1 MSTVSAVLLKAGTN
15 VEPEAVMVDGL
26 ESIQL
31 LVGGCIDAVRIN
43 TQQVNPISGEQETP
57 TFTLVGYVHDEGL
70 MLDLEINWIASALFQ
85 QRIVGNVVLV
95 SGNSP
100 TGEYDGENYDVPD
113 ALFRWLSTSFVKHV
127 AKTYNESV
135 MIAEILQYVK
145 DDGGF
150 TPEEVTLFTETM
162 QKVMEEGREE
172 NADSGDILE
181 AMVEKAKK
189 HMVDKAISELSSS
202 ELIDEIDAFLEGEAN
217 K

>member
-1 MSTVSAVLLKAGTN
+1 L
-15 VEPEAVMVDGL
+15 
-26 ESIQL
+26 
-31 LVGGCIDAVRIN
+31 
-43 TQQVNPISGEQETP
+43 
-57 TFTLVGYVHDEGL
+57 
-70 MLDLEINWIASALFQ
+70 IASAARPL
-85 QRIVGNVVLV
+85 RRKK
-95 SGNSP
+95 P
-100 TGEYDGENYDVPD
+100 EDDGENHDVPD

-127 AKTYNESV
+127 AKTYNDSV

-150 TPEEVTLFTETM
+150 TPKEVALFTETM
-162 QKVMEEGREE
+162 QQVMEQSGEV

-189 HMVDKAISELSSS
+189 HMVDKAISELGSS